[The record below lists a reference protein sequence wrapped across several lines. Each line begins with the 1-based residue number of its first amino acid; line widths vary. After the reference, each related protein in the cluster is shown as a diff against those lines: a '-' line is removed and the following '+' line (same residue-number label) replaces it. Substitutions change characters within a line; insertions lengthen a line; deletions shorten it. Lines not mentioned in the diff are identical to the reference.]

1 MIPISRLDFWAPWCG
16 PCRMI
21 SPIVEELSKEY
32 EGKWLIAKCN
42 VDESTDIPMKFGIR
56 NIPTLLF
63 FKGGVMKE
71 KMVGSTTKAAI
82 VAKMNSIDCP
92 PDRCCTGQRPAR
104 QGLLQPRR
112 QGRTELFQH
121 VRHG

>member
-1 MIPISRLDFWAPWCG
+1 MLAINDSNFEEMVINSQIPVLLDFWAPWCG

-32 EGKWLIAKCN
+32 EGKWLIAKGN

-82 VAKMNSIDCP
+82 VAKMNSI
-92 PDRCCTGQRPAR
+92 
-104 QGLLQPRR
+104 
-112 QGRTELFQH
+112 E
-121 VRHG
+121 

>member
-1 MIPISRLDFWAPWCG
+1 MVIKSQIPVLLDFWAPWCG

-21 SPIVEELSKEY
+21 SPIVEELAKEY

-63 FKGGVMKE
+63 FKDGVIKD
-71 KMVGSTTKAAI
+71 KMVGSTTKSAI
-82 VAKMNSIDCP
+82 VSKMQSV
-92 PDRCCTGQRPAR
+92 
-104 QGLLQPRR
+104 
-112 QGRTELFQH
+112 E
-121 VRHG
+121 

>member
-1 MIPISRLDFWAPWCG
+1 MLAIDFWAPWCG

-63 FKGGVMKE
+63 FKDGVMKE

-82 VAKMNSIDCP
+82 VAKMNSI
-92 PDRCCTGQRPAR
+92 Q
-104 QGLLQPRR
+104 
-112 QGRTELFQH
+112 
-121 VRHG
+121 